1 MPKCAFLTINDLSD
15 FECYDDKLIS
25 PMNQNGWECEFIPWD
40 QSNINWNNFDLA
52 IIRSTWDYQDRIQ
65 EFLDVL
71 ENINLSNCILEN
83 SLELVK
89 WNIDKSY
96 LKELSKKKIQ
106 IVPSLFY
113 ESYSKKILSDSFSFF
128 STNKLIIKPAIS
140 ANADDTFIIDTE
152 NSEKISTML
161 ENTFTNR
168 KFIIQPFIENIMLEG
183 EYSLIFFENTHSHTL
198 VKKPKRGD
206 FRVQEEHGGILTPVE
221 KPDIKMVNEAKKI
234 LNSLPYKSLYSRID
248 FVKRENHFLLME
260 VELIEPSL
268 YFNLNPNAA
277 KKFASI
283 INKTFQKQFR
293 SI

>member
-106 IVPSLFY
+106 IVPSLF
-113 ESYSKKILSDSFSFF
+113 LR
-128 STNKLIIKPAIS
+128 KL
-140 ANADDTFIIDTE
+140 F
-152 NSEKISTML
+152 EK
-161 ENTFTNR
+161 
-168 KFIIQPFIENIMLEG
+168 
-183 EYSLIFFENTHSHTL
+183 
-198 VKKPKRGD
+198 
-206 FRVQEEHGGILTPVE
+206 
-221 KPDIKMVNEAKKI
+221 
-234 LNSLPYKSLYSRID
+234 
-248 FVKRENHFLLME
+248 
-260 VELIEPSL
+260 
-268 YFNLNPNAA
+268 NP
-277 KKFASI
+277 
-283 INKTFQKQFR
+283 
-293 SI
+293 

>member
-71 ENINLSNCILEN
+71 ENINSSNCILEN

-96 LKELSKKKIQ
+96 LKKLSEKRIQ

-152 NSEKISTML
+152 NSEKISIML
-161 ENTFTNR
+161 EKTFTNR
-168 KFIIQPFIENIMLEG
+168 KFIIQPFIENIVFEG
-183 EYSLIFFENTHSHTL
+183 EYSLIFFGNTYSHTL
-198 VKKPKRGD
+198 VKKPKSGD
-206 FRVQEEHGGILTPVE
+206 FRVQEEHGGILAPIE
-221 KPDIKMVNEAKKI
+221 KPDIKMVHEAKKV
-234 LNSLPYKSLYSRID
+234 LNNLPHKSLYSRID
-248 FVKRENHFLLME
+248 FVKRENNFLLME

-268 YFNLNPNAA
+268 YFNLNPSAA
-277 KKFASI
+277 TKFASI
-283 INKTFQKQFR
+283 INKKFQK
-293 SI
+293 